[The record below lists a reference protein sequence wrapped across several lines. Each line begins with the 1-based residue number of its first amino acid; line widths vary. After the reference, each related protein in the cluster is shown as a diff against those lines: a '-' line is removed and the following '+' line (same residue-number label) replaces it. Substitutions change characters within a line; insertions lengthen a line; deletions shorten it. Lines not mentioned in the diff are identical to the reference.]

1 MQSYLSKSIV
11 MATAEASGTGES
23 DSVHLVTIDW
33 TRGKW
38 AGAKGKYSREH
49 VWHLAG
55 GAKLK
60 ASDSP
65 ALVPKGFHDRAAVN
79 PENMLVAAISSAHM
93 LSWLNMAFGMGIE
106 VVSYLDR
113 AYGVMTEIAGGDVWI
128 SEVILQ
134 PRITFDP
141 HYDVGA
147 EVIEHIHQI
156 ANEHC
161 FIARS
166 VKAKVTIRPVEPV
179 AKSTSTG
186 VGSGA

>member
-1 MQSYLSKSIV
+1 
-11 MATAEASGTGES
+11 MAKAETTGTVGTE
-23 DSVHLVTIDW
+23 SVHLVTIDW

-38 AGAKGKYSREH
+38 ANAKGKYSREH
-49 VWHLAG
+49 VWHLVG

-65 ALVPKGFHDRAAVN
+65 ALVPKGFQDRTAVN

-106 VVSYLDR
+106 VTGYVDR
-113 AYGVMTEIAGGDVWI
+113 AHGVMTEISDGEAWI

-134 PRITFDP
+134 PRITFNP
-141 HYDVGA
+141 NYDVGT
-147 EVIEHIHQI
+147 EVIEHLH
-156 ANEHC
+156 ALAHEHC

-166 VKAKVTIRPVEPV
+166 VKAKVTIRPVEP
-179 AKSTSTG
+179 APKSTG

>member
-1 MQSYLSKSIV
+1 
-11 MATAEASGTGES
+11 
-23 DSVHLVTIDW
+23 
-33 TRGKW
+33 
-38 AGAKGKYSREH
+38 
-49 VWHLAG
+49 
-55 GAKLK
+55 
-60 ASDSP
+60 
-65 ALVPKGFHDRAAVN
+65 VPKGFHDRAAVN

-93 LSWLNMAFGMGIE
+93 LSWLNTAFGMGIE

-113 AYGVMTEIAGGDVWI
+113 AHGVMTEISGGDVWI

-147 EVIEHIHQI
+147 DVIEHIHKV

-166 VKAKVTIRPVEPV
+166 VKAKVTIRPVEPA
-179 AKSTSTG
+179 AKSTG
-186 VGSGA
+186 VGSGV